1 MDFPEVKK
9 RKDDKALTDERIK
22 ELDQQNFNILRTN
35 SKVVERQ
42 EYEDKSDEE
51 IEEIYFKEIVQTR
64 NYYSHFKLDK
74 TGVLKA
80 SQMNPTINALKAI
93 ILSIFCEKMGM
104 EKGKE
109 EEKMEEL
116 LEILNEIDDSIDY
129 ENETALIDDQL
140 LDSFAIITLVS
151 ELEDAFDISIEAS
164 EMMPVNFNSAKAIWA
179 MVQRLQE
186 D

>member
-1 MDFPEVKK
+1 MK
-9 RKDDKALTDERIK
+9 
-22 ELDQQNFNILRTN
+22 
-35 SKVVERQ
+35 
-42 EYEDKSDEE
+42 
-51 IEEIYFKEIVQTR
+51 FK
-64 NYYSHFKLDK
+64 
-74 TGVLKA
+74 
-80 SQMNPTINALKAI
+80 I
-93 ILSIFCEKMGM
+93 I
-104 EKGKE
+104 
-109 EEKMEEL
+109 EKMEEL

>member
-1 MDFPEVKK
+1 
-9 RKDDKALTDERIK
+9 
-22 ELDQQNFNILRTN
+22 
-35 SKVVERQ
+35 
-42 EYEDKSDEE
+42 
-51 IEEIYFKEIVQTR
+51 
-64 NYYSHFKLDK
+64 
-74 TGVLKA
+74 
-80 SQMNPTINALKAI
+80 
-93 ILSIFCEKMGM
+93 
-104 EKGKE
+104 
-109 EEKMEEL
+109 MEEL

-186 D
+186 DLRFQKSVNDSGGFASCQRSCIPVRYQFFLFRQTF

>member
-1 MDFPEVKK
+1 
-9 RKDDKALTDERIK
+9 
-22 ELDQQNFNILRTN
+22 
-35 SKVVERQ
+35 
-42 EYEDKSDEE
+42 
-51 IEEIYFKEIVQTR
+51 
-64 NYYSHFKLDK
+64 
-74 TGVLKA
+74 
-80 SQMNPTINALKAI
+80 
-93 ILSIFCEKMGM
+93 
-104 EKGKE
+104 
-109 EEKMEEL
+109 MEEL

-151 ELEDAFDISIEAS
+151 ELEDAFDISIEAA

>member
-1 MDFPEVKK
+1 M
-9 RKDDKALTDERIK
+9 
-22 ELDQQNFNILRTN
+22 
-35 SKVVERQ
+35 
-42 EYEDKSDEE
+42 
-51 IEEIYFKEIVQTR
+51 IE
-64 NYYSHFKLDK
+64 
-74 TGVLKA
+74 
-80 SQMNPTINALKAI
+80 
-93 ILSIFCEKMGM
+93 
-104 EKGKE
+104 KE

-151 ELEDAFDISIEAS
+151 ELEDAFDISIEAA